1 MADGNFPEAPESP
14 RRVLVLA
21 SHAPRL
27 FGRVLPVL
35 SQMRGWD
42 VRTAHFD
49 ELPGLHGGS
58 CRDRHGD
65 RPVPAFHSP
74 HAILADAYANAA
86 VALKAAFPD
95 ARLVICCSADRR
107 PLAGDATVRERN
119 LRQCDACVCQG
130 WWQLADMPD
139 AVRAKTRVIPDGAC
153 GNVFAPDPDACVSL
167 ANHPVWRR
175 GEPLI
180 THVADS
186 CDGPA
191 QSRAF
196 WSALARVQR
205 VRRDCQALIIGDR
218 RALEAAAAEGLDLR
232 RIHLIERPLPAQYAQ
247 LLRVSAVHVHL
258 APAHDLLQTLIEAMA
273 CGCAVLASGTEPVRE
288 VMRDGVTGR
297 LIDAPDAVRVADA
310 MLDMLARPAAHAS
323 MRREAEMHA
332 SRDFNTTALAARY
345 ACLLGNGSADED
357 GTEWRGPP
365 GEHAVVML
373 HDYAAAASS
382 CAT

>member
-14 RRVLVLA
+14 CRLLVLA

-27 FGRVLPVL
+27 FGRVLPIL

-49 ELPGLHGGS
+49 ELPGVHGGS

-95 ARLVICCSADRR
+95 ARLVICCSADRH
-107 PLAGDATVRERN
+107 PLAGDSTVRERN
-119 LRQCDACVCQG
+119 LRRCDACVCQG

-191 QSRAF
+191 QPRAF

-232 RIHLIERPLPAQYAQ
+232 RVHLIERPLPAQYAQ
-247 LLRVSAVHVHL
+247 VLRVSAVHVHL
-258 APAHDLLQTLIEAMA
+258 APACQSLQTLIEAMA
-273 CGCAVLASGTEPVRE
+273 CGCAVLASDTGPVRE
-288 VMRDGVTGR
+288 VLRDGVSGR
-297 LIDAPDAVRVADA
+297 LVDAADTGRVADA
-310 MLDMLARPAAHAS
+310 MLDMLARPLAHES
-323 MRREAEMHA
+323 LRREAEMHA
-332 SRDFNTTALAARY
+332 SRDFNADALAARY
-345 ACLLGNGSADED
+345 ARLFGNAPADE
-357 GTEWRGPP
+357 GGPEWRGPP
-365 GEHAVVML
+365 GDLAAVAL
-373 HDYAAAASS
+373 HEYPVAALSGAI
-382 CAT
+382 